1 MLSGLYQLNCYRRI
15 ELPGKNLLANISM
28 SRDKRE
34 KRRHLRH
41 TVAVFCRAIV
51 GGRDYVG
58 KVVNVSSSGMAVDF
72 DDDLGAKAIT
82 PGTTILLDIERVG
95 RVQTN
100 VLRSRDGGI
109 AFEYDSIDEDTWSLF
124 FND

>member
-1 MLSGLYQLNCYRRI
+1 MSANLSPSHTVSWKNMLENVSKS
-15 ELPGKNLLANISM
+15 PDM
-28 SRDKRE
+28 WE
-34 KRRHLRH
+34 KRRHQRH
-41 TVAVFCRAIV
+41 NVAAFCRAIV

-109 AFEYDSIDEDTWSLF
+109 AFEYDPIDEDTWSLF
-124 FND
+124 FDD